1 MDQIERGATIFE
13 EHDVEST
20 DLENFY
26 LEKNLLP
33 RWRGC

>member
-1 MDQIERGATIFE
+1 MDQTEREATIFE

-26 LEKNLLP
+26 FEKILLA